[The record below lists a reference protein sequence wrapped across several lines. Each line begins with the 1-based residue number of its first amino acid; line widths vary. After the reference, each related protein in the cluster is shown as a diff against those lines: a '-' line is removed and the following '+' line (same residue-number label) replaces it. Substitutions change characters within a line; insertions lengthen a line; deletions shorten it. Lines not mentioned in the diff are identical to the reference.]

1 MRRRV
6 ILAALALAA
15 VAALL
20 AVSPWRAALE
30 ALAGWARA
38 AGPAGLAAFAAAYA
52 LGSVL
57 ALPVWPLTVAAGVAY
72 GTAGGFALALPSG
85 TVGASL
91 AFLTGRSL
99 LRNLVARRVA
109 RDPRLAALDR
119 EVSRRGAL
127 LVFLLRLSPLAPYN
141 VVNYAVS
148 ASRLR
153 LVPFAAASLAGMAPV
168 TFAWAWV
175 GDTLG
180 GLEGMSGGAPL
191 GPVQRAVKWI
201 GLAATVALVIFLGR
215 MARRALAR

>member
-6 ILAALALAA
+6 ILAALAVAA

-38 AGPAGLAAFAAAYA
+38 AGPVGLAAFVAAYA

-72 GTAGGFALALPSG
+72 GAAGGFALALLSG
-85 TVGASL
+85 TLGAAL

-99 LRNLVARRVA
+99 LREVVARRVA
-109 RDPRLAALDR
+109 GNPRLAALDR
-119 EVSRRGAL
+119 EVSRRGAF
-127 LVFLLRLSPLAPYN
+127 LVFLLRLSPFAPYN

-148 ASRLR
+148 ASRIG
-153 LVPFAAASLAGMAPV
+153 LVPFALASLAGMAPI
-168 TFAWAWV
+168 TFAWAYL
-175 GDTLG
+175 GATLG
-180 GLEGMSGGAPL
+180 GMEGLSAGAPP
-191 GPVQRAVKWI
+191 GPAQRAVQWI

-215 MARRALAR
+215 MARRTLAR